1 LQGTVTDGDERET
14 EEFDQESGDDEGET
28 LTQTCEQEESCDS

>member
-1 LQGTVTDGDERET
+1 LQGTVADGDESKT

-28 LTQTCEQEESCDS
+28 LAQTCEQEESCES